1 MNCLRIFLITVSIH
15 VSYHY
20 LKLLKK
26 LKHTFLL
33 CPLKILLLIVILK
46 MKRQLTLKLKLIEKV
61 KNRQVFLCVLALASV
76 IKRNIFSHFPDC
88 GDEMQ
93 RVLRNQVI
101 CPRAEC
107 LSEVPVHVLFCKL
120 GGQRLHKK
128 RIFFKL
134 IILSH

>member
-1 MNCLRIFLITVSIH
+1 MNCLCIFLITVSIH

-61 KNRQVFLCVLALASV
+61 KNGQVFLCVLALASV